1 MRAQSLLLKFDMYP
15 GFLLKINIFPGSL
28 LKLNIKPDWLLKFN
42 LETAFLAVKVSFSCV
57 SGLLLWSRM
66 P

>member
-1 MRAQSLLLKFDMYP
+1 MYP
-15 GFLLKINIFPGSL
+15 DSL

-42 LETAFLAVKVSFSCV
+42 IKPDWLLKFNLETEFLAVKVSFSCV
-57 SGLLLWSRM
+57 SGLCAGVEFHDSFEK

>member
-1 MRAQSLLLKFDMYP
+1 MYP
-15 GFLLKINIFPGSL
+15 GFLLKVNIFPGSL

-57 SGLLLWSRM
+57 SGLLPWTTIATRGLFPILRAQ
-66 P
+66 

>member
-1 MRAQSLLLKFDMYP
+1 MYP
-15 GFLLKINIFPGSL
+15 GFLLKIKIVPGSL
-28 LKLNIKPDWLLKFN
+28 LKLNIKPDWLLKFK
-42 LETAFLAVKVSFSCV
+42 LETAFLAVKVSFSRV

>member
-1 MRAQSLLLKFDMYP
+1 MFNMYA
-15 GFLLKINIFPGSL
+15 GLVLKINIFPGL
-28 LKLNIKPDWLLKFN
+28 LHLLNIKPDWLLKFN

-57 SGLLLWSRM
+57 SGLLLSCRM

>member
-1 MRAQSLLLKFDMYP
+1 MYP
-15 GFLLKINIFPGSL
+15 GSVFTINIFPGSL
-28 LKLNIKPDWLLKFN
+28 LTLNIKPDRLLKFN
-42 LETAFLAVKVSFSCV
+42 LETALLAVKVSFSCV

>member
-1 MRAQSLLLKFDMYP
+1 M
-15 GFLLKINIFPGSL
+15 INIFPGSL
-28 LKLNIKPDWLLKFN
+28 RKLNIKPDWLLKLS

-57 SGLLLWSRM
+57 VGLLLWTRM